1 MGWLNDE
8 SRGAFNTNAQI
19 KFKTILLKS
28 SLCDYSDS
36 YRLVKVN
43 ISANNTAAEGNTEG
57 ANANNINE
65 KVIFKNSTPF
75 TNCISEINNAQVDN
89 ATDIDTVTPMYSIW
103 KLKVIL

>member
-1 MGWLNDE
+1 M
-8 SRGAFNTNAQI
+8 
-19 KFKTILLKS
+19 LKS

-36 YRLVKVN
+36 YILVKVN

-65 KVIFKNSTPF
+65 KVIFKNSAPF
-75 TNCISEINNAQVDN
+75 TNYISEINNAQVDN

>member
-1 MGWLNDE
+1 M
-8 SRGAFNTNAQI
+8 
-19 KFKTILLKS
+19 LKS

-89 ATDIDTVTPMYSIW
+89 ATDIDTVTSMYSIW

>member
-1 MGWLNDE
+1 MGWIKDE

-19 KFKTILLKS
+19 KFKAILLKS

-36 YRLVKVN
+36 YRLV

-65 KVIFKNSTPF
+65 KVIFKNSAPF

-103 KLKVIL
+103 KLKAIL

>member
-1 MGWLNDE
+1 MGWINDE

-36 YRLVKVN
+36 YILVKVN

-65 KVIFKNSTPF
+65 KVIFKNSAPF
-75 TNCISEINNAQVDN
+75 TNYISEINNAQVDN

>member
-1 MGWLNDE
+1 MGWIKDE

-19 KFKTILLKS
+19 KFKAILLKS

-36 YRLVKVN
+36 YRLV

-65 KVIFKNSTPF
+65 KVIFKNSAPF

>member
-1 MGWLNDE
+1 M
-8 SRGAFNTNAQI
+8 
-19 KFKTILLKS
+19 ILLKS

-36 YRLVKVN
+36 YILVKVN

-65 KVIFKNSTPF
+65 KIIFKNSAPF
-75 TNCISEINNAQVDN
+75 TNYISEINNAQVDN

>member
-1 MGWLNDE
+1 M
-8 SRGAFNTNAQI
+8 
-19 KFKTILLKS
+19 ILLKS

-36 YRLVKVN
+36 YILVKVN

-65 KVIFKNSTPF
+65 KVIFKNSAPF
-75 TNCISEINNAQVDN
+75 TNYISEINNAQVDN

>member
-1 MGWLNDE
+1 MGWINDE
-8 SRGAFNTNAQI
+8 SRGAFNTNPQI
-19 KFKTILLKS
+19 KFKMILLKS

-36 YRLVKVN
+36 YILVKVN

-65 KVIFKNSTPF
+65 KVIFKNSAPF
-75 TNCISEINNAQVDN
+75 TNYISEINNAQVDN

>member
-1 MGWLNDE
+1 MGWIKDE

-19 KFKTILLKS
+19 KFKAILLKS

-36 YRLVKVN
+36 YRLF

-65 KVIFKNSTPF
+65 KVIFKNSAPF

>member
-1 MGWLNDE
+1 M
-8 SRGAFNTNAQI
+8 
-19 KFKTILLKS
+19 ILLKS

-36 YRLVKVN
+36 YILVKVN

-57 ANANNINE
+57 ANANDINE
-65 KVIFKNSTPF
+65 KVIFKNSAPF
-75 TNCISEINNAQVDN
+75 TNYISEINNAQVDN

>member
-1 MGWLNDE
+1 MGWINDE

-19 KFKTILLKS
+19 KFKTTLLKS

-65 KVIFKNSTPF
+65 KVIFKNSAPF
-75 TNCISEINNAQVDN
+75 TNYISEINNAQVDN